1 MPFRGHFNSPQTLAS
16 HESRGSRGP
25 AGPGLGGLGREPSA
39 PTRGESLLTEQGAT
53 KWADVDPSAI
63 AHNTALVKQLVGAK
77 TAVMAVV
84 KANGYGH
91 GAVPAARAALQ
102 GGASWLAVSSV
113 PEGLELRKAG
123 IREPILNLG
132 YTPPNAL
139 SVAVAAKLA
148 LTVYDRAG
156 LALLKTAAT
165 EIAAHVK
172 VDSGMHR
179 LGAPPDEAIR
189 LAIDVHADPHL
200 RLEGFWT
207 HFADADRDL
216 AFTAQQLRVF
226 LDARAAL
233 VRAGVTGFISHAA
246 NSAAILRLPEARL
259 DLVRAGLILY
269 GVRPARDW
277 RDLPTL
283 RPALSWQTIVTNVA
297 SVPAGESVGYGR
309 RFTAKQ
315 PARVATIAA
324 GYADGLHWRAA
335 ETGGAIVRGTRVSF
349 AGSISMDQA
358 ALDVAAVP
366 NVQVG
371 DVVTL
376 IGRDADAVLT
386 ADDLAEA
393 AGTISYEVLCGISNR
408 VPRRYNI

>member
-1 MPFRGHFNSPQTLAS
+1 
-16 HESRGSRGP
+16 
-25 AGPGLGGLGREPSA
+25 
-39 PTRGESLLTEQGAT
+39 
-53 KWADVDPSAI
+53 VDASAI
-63 AHNTALVKQLVGAK
+63 AHNTRLVKQLVGEK

-91 GAVPAARAALQ
+91 GALQATRAALE

-113 PEGLELRKAG
+113 PEGLELRRAG
-123 IREPILNLG
+123 ITQPILNLG
-132 YTPPNAL
+132 YTPPAAL

-156 LALLKTAAT
+156 LELLKTAAT
-165 EIAAHVK
+165 EIAVHVK
-172 VDSGMHR
+172 LDSGMHR
-179 LGAPPDEAIR
+179 LGAAPDEAIR
-189 LAIDVHADPHL
+189 LATAVHADTHL
-200 RLEGFWT
+200 RLDGLWT

-216 AFTAQQLRVF
+216 AFTTQQLRIF
-226 LDARAAL
+226 LEARAAL
-233 VRAGVTGFISHAA
+233 IRAGITGFISHAA
-246 NSAAILRLPEARL
+246 NSASILRLPEARL

-269 GVRPARDW
+269 GVRPVPHSS
-277 RDLPTL
+277 DLPTL
-283 RPALSWQTIVTNVA
+283 RPALTWQTIVTNVI

-315 PARVATIAA
+315 PARVATVAA

-335 ETGGAIVRGTRVSF
+335 EKGCAIVRGTRVPF

-358 ALDVAAVP
+358 ALDVAAVR

-376 IGRDADAVLT
+376 IGRDGDATLT

-393 AGTISYEVLCGISNR
+393 AGTISYEVLCAISNR

>member
-1 MPFRGHFNSPQTLAS
+1 
-16 HESRGSRGP
+16 
-25 AGPGLGGLGREPSA
+25 
-39 PTRGESLLTEQGAT
+39 
-53 KWADVDPSAI
+53 VDASAI
-63 AHNTALVKQLVGAK
+63 AHNTGLVKQLVGAK

-139 SVAVAAKLA
+139 SAAVAAKLA

-335 ETGGAIVRGTRVSF
+335 ETGGAIVRGTRVAF

-371 DVVTL
+371 DIVTL
-376 IGRDADAVLT
+376 IGHDADAVLT